1 MPPAT
6 TAVARIAKAIH
17 PQGVSVVW
25 VASLFFEATAAPAAA
40 AAATVA
46 AGAPVVVVVPTT
58 TVPVVVVTCAVTVWV
73 VVTVTWVGGRTVSV
87 TVDGGWVTVVG
98 GWVTVDGGWV
108 TVTVVVL
115 IGGVGAASVVA
126 GGSVVVAGVVVV
138 VREGSVGADTVG
150 AVRVPAAAW
159 FPPPQEVRRKAL
171 ATPRIA
177 AATNVSAFAAL
188 AMRAM
193 LRIEGGVRPHPR
205 GMSRARVG

>member
-1 MPPAT
+1 MPPTT

-17 PQGVSVVW
+17 PQGVSVVG

-46 AGAPVVVVVPTT
+46 PGAAVVVVVPAT

-87 TVDGGWVTVVG
+87 TVDGGWVTV
-98 GWVTVDGGWV
+98 DGGWV

-115 IGGVGAASVVA
+115 IGGDGDASVVA
-126 GGSVVVAGVVVV
+126 GGSVVVSGIVVV
-138 VREGSVGADTVG
+138 VREGGVGADTVG

-159 FPPPQEVRRKAL
+159 FPPPQDVRRKAL

-177 AATNVSAFAAL
+177 AATNVTAFAAL
-188 AMRAM
+188 AMWVM
-193 LRIEGGVRPHPR
+193 LRIDRGVRPHPQ
-205 GMSRARVG
+205 GMSRARAG